1 METLPIFR
9 WLLRLRVFELV
20 AGVGFEPTTL
30 IHVLIYA
37 RDLPRPVRH
46 GGRVAAELLKTCQSL
61 QQIHQTRSLSVG

>member
-9 WLLRLRVFELV
+9 WLLRLRVFEWV

-37 RDLPRPVRH
+37 RDLPACPAW
-46 GGRVAAELLKTCQSL
+46 GEGRRGLLNVPKLAANPSNAVT
-61 QQIHQTRSLSVG
+61 VG